1 MSLLTNDHVSMILKA
16 LLDCV
21 VSLVFF
27 FSPFKK
33 ISRVFDTNMFSILHY
48 AKNTSWLRF
57 FLRFG
62 TFEVT
67 ETQTQ
72 HIV

>member
-1 MSLLTNDHVSMILKA
+1 MRCFT
-16 LLDCV
+16 CV
-21 VSLVFF
+21 LHFFLAFEF
-27 FSPFKK
+27 FS
-33 ISRVFDTNMFSILHY
+33 SVFDTNMFSILHY
-48 AKNTSWLRF
+48 VLAKNTSWLQC

-67 ETQTQ
+67 ETQIQ